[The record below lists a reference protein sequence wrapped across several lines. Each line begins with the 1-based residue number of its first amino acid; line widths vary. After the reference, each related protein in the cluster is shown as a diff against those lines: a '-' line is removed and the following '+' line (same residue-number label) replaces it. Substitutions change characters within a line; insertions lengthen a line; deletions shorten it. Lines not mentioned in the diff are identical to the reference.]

1 MNSTQ
6 AATLSVEYR
15 EAVLFRI
22 LSGPFL
28 RQADLLICLPTEDA
42 ILAVVKLGLVLEDP
56 DLQDFVIPL
65 LFDQEQF
72 FQAMLEIQ
80 NGLEGLAEAEK
91 LEDAWRQI
99 WDFLSPVGQTA
110 LNLFSLPEP

>member
-15 EAVLFRI
+15 ETVLSRI
-22 LSGPFL
+22 FSMPAL
-28 RQADLLICLPTEDA
+28 RQADLLICLPTEDV
-42 ILAVVKLGLVLEDP
+42 IFAVVKLGLVIEDP
-56 DLQDFVIPL
+56 DLQEYLIPL
-65 LFDQEQF
+65 LFDQEEF
-72 FQAMLEIQ
+72 FQAMLEVQ
-80 NGLEGLAEAEK
+80 LRLERLMEEEK